1 MAHLLK
7 RRRGRYLTE
16 QHLTRL
22 LLIVL
27 AAVFVFTPSDASA
40 DVVQAFTVVQ
50 NLVTGQL
57 MVLVA
62 TIFGGI
68 AAYKYFS
75 GSHDA
80 HDSAMR
86 WVVGAGI
93 GFGVATLVTLFR

>member
-1 MAHLLK
+1 MLLSPHV
-7 RRRGRYLTE
+7 RRLMTLALVAGIAIT
-16 QHLTRL
+16 L
-22 LLIVL
+22 L
-27 AAVFVFTPSDASA
+27 TPSDASA
-40 DVVQAFTVVQ
+40 DVVQAFTVVK

-57 MVLVA
+57 MTLVA

-75 GSHDA
+75 GAHDA

-93 GFGVATLVTLFR
+93 GFGVATLVTLFS